1 MADPKPKRWPK
12 IVGYPIFFLV
22 SLIAGFFITFP
33 YDALRLRARLEAEKA
48 GYSVRFGGLGP
59 GLFALRATD
68 VELRKKVEG
77 DAPAEPLKLDRVTVG
92 PTLFPP
98 GVGVAVK
105 ALGGA
110 TTVRVSGFT
119 AVRAKID
126 AEDLDL
132 TKGNVK
138 GFTGVDL
145 QGTLEAHVDLS
156 IPLAAVGGGPKEPDL
171 GQANGTISLETKGLT
186 INGGTMN
193 VALPQ
198 FGPEPTPMD
207 LPKIVLGD
215 IDGKLKFDKGQGTV
229 DELKS
234 RSPDIEIAVTGGIKL
249 AKRVDYSEPNLEVR
263 FKPDPEFQK
272 RLGLVGSALSMV
284 GPDPKDPA
292 WRMGR
297 LTGFLGKP
305 RFP

>member
-1 MADPKPKRWPK
+1 MADPKPKLWPK
-12 IVGYPIFFLV
+12 IVGYPLFFAGALV
-22 SLIAGFFITFP
+22 AGFFLTFP
-33 YDALRLRARLEAEKA
+33 YDALRVRARLEAEKA

-59 GLFALRATD
+59 GFFALRATD
-68 VELRKKVEG
+68 VELRKKAEG
-77 DAPAEPLKLDRVTVG
+77 DTPAEPLRIDRISAG

-98 GVGVAVK
+98 GVGVSMK
-105 ALGGA
+105 LCGG
-110 TTVRVSGFT
+110 TTNVRVSGLT
-119 AVRAKID
+119 SVRARVD

-145 QGTLEAHVDLS
+145 AGTVEAHVDLS
-156 IPLAAVGGGPKEPDL
+156 IPMAAVGGGPKEPDL
-171 GQANGTISLETKGLT
+171 GQANGTLALDTKGLT

-198 FGPEPTPMD
+198 FGPEPTPLD

-215 IDGKLKFDKGQGTV
+215 IDGNVKFDKGQGTV
-229 DELKS
+229 EIKS
-234 RSPDIEIAVTGGIKL
+234 KSPDIELDVSGGLKL
-249 AKRVDYSEPNLEVR
+249 AKRVEYSEPNLEVR

-272 RLGLVGSALSMV
+272 RLGLIGSALSMV
-284 GPDPKDPA
+284 GPDPKDSA